1 MEPRVNYALVGLFVL
16 VLTGVFL
23 VFTLWLVGVG
33 PTADYRT
40 YAVYPPESVAGITAE
55 SLVKFQGVDVG
66 KVREASIETGGVEAG
81 IPASVIEADVEPG
94 AGAANGVIEAGVGA
108 GPATGVTKADAGTP
122 AGVEANA
129 VAGAGGGVG
138 AAGGEV
144 AGGEG
149 TRPRVRLLIDVRR
162 EVEIRADTTAR
173 LATQGLTGLL
183 YFIELRGGEGTSP
196 PLEQAPGA
204 PYPVIPA
211 ELSDLARLQQ
221 TGTELLEEARG
232 AATELR
238 QTLASLRALIGEDDR
253 GHLRTTLGDASTAA
267 AGLAQATGTL
277 NDYLERL
284 GPALDDLTRSIA
296 TLPGLAERAGTTLE
310 AAATAASTVG
320 AAARRLDQLAGE
332 AAPVLKTLNRQ
343 GLPELTA
350 LLKDLRGLTGRLDRL
365 AEDLARD
372 PNLLLQGR
380 PRRPGPGER

>member
-16 VLTGVFL
+16 VLTSVFL

-66 KVREASIETGGVEAG
+66 KVREASIEAGVVAG
-81 IPASVIEADVEPG
+81 IPTG
-94 AGAANGVIEAGVGA
+94 AIEAGVEVEA
-108 GPATGVTKADAGTP
+108 GTATPVREAGTP
-122 AGVEANA
+122 ASIE
-129 VAGAGGGVG
+129 AGADGGKRAVEGVG
-138 AAGGEV
+138 
-144 AGGEG
+144 EG
-149 TRPRVRLLIDVRR
+149 MRPRVRLLIDVRR

-183 YFIELRGGEGTSP
+183 YFIELRGGAGTSL
-196 PLEQAPGA
+196 PLEPAPGA
-204 PYPVIPA
+204 PYPVIRA

-221 TGTELLEEARG
+221 SGTELLEEAKG

-238 QTLASLRALIGEDDR
+238 QTLASLRALVGEDDR

-310 AAATAASTVG
+310 AAATAAGTVG

-332 AAPVLKTLNRQ
+332 VAPVLKTLNRQ

>member
-16 VLTGVFL
+16 VLTSVFL
-23 VFTLWLVGVG
+23 VTTLWLVGVG

-66 KVREASIETGGVEAG
+66 KVREAG
-81 IPASVIEADVEPG
+81 IVTDSEPG
-94 AGAANGVIEAGVGA
+94 NAAGVG
-108 GPATGVTKADAGTP
+108 
-122 AGVEANA
+122 
-129 VAGAGGGVG
+129 
-138 AAGGEV
+138 
-144 AGGEG
+144 GGEG
-149 TRPRVRLLIDVRR
+149 AGEGARPRVRLLIDVRR
-162 EVEIRADTTAR
+162 EVTIRADTTAR

-183 YFIELRGGEGTSP
+183 YFIELRGGEGASP
-196 PLEQAPGA
+196 PLTAAPGA
-204 PYPVIPA
+204 PYPVIQA
-211 ELSDLARLQQ
+211 ELSDLARLQH
-221 TGTELLEEARG
+221 TGTELLEEAKG

-238 QTLASLRALIGEDDR
+238 QTLASLRALVGEDDR
-253 GHLRTTLGDASTAA
+253 GHLQTTLGDASTAA

-284 GPALDDLTRSIA
+284 GPALDDLTGTIA
-296 TLPGLAERAGTTLE
+296 TLPGLSQRAGVTLE
-310 AAATAASTVG
+310 AAATAAGTVG
-320 AAARRLDQLAGE
+320 EAARRLDKLAGE
-332 AAPVLKTLNRQ
+332 AVPVLRTLNRD

-350 LLKDLRGLTGRLDRL
+350 LLHDLRGLTGRLDRL

>member
-16 VLTGVFL
+16 VLTSVFL
-23 VFTLWLVGVG
+23 VTTLWLVGVG

-66 KVREASIETGGVEAG
+66 KVREAG
-81 IPASVIEADVEPG
+81 
-94 AGAANGVIEAGVGA
+94 IEAG
-108 GPATGVTKADAGTP
+108 
-122 AGVEANA
+122 E
-129 VAGAGGGVG
+129 
-138 AAGGEV
+138 
-144 AGGEG
+144 EG
-149 TRPRVRLLIDVRR
+149 QPRIRLLIDVRR
-162 EVEIRADTTAR
+162 DVTIRADTTAR

-183 YFIELRGGEGTSP
+183 YFIELRAGEGASP
-196 PLEQAPGA
+196 PLEAASGA
-204 PYPVIPA
+204 PYPVIRA

-221 TGTELLEEARG
+221 SGTELLEEAKG

-238 QTLASLRALIGEDDR
+238 QTLASLRTLLGGDDR

-267 AGLAQATGTL
+267 AGLAQASGTL

-284 GPALDDLTRSIA
+284 GPALDDLSRTIA
-296 TLPGLAERAGTTLE
+296 TLPGLSKRAEVTLE
-310 AAATAASTVG
+310 AAATAASKVG
-320 AAARRLDQLAGE
+320 EAARRLDKLAGE
-332 AAPVLKTLNRQ
+332 AMPVLKTLNRD

-350 LLKDLRGLTGRLDRL
+350 LLNDLRGLTGRLDRL
-365 AEDLARD
+365 AEDLERN

>member
-55 SLVKFQGVDVG
+55 SLVKFEGVDVG
-66 KVREASIETGGVEAG
+66 KVREASIVAGVEA
-81 IPASVIEADVEPG
+81 IPAGVIEAEVDAVT
-94 AGAANGVIEAGVGA
+94 ASGVIEAGTPAGA
-108 GPATGVTKADAGTP
+108 KADAG
-122 AGVEANA
+122 GSKG
-129 VAGAGGGVG
+129 AGA
-138 AAGGEV
+138 
-144 AGGEG
+144 G

-183 YFIELRGGEGTSP
+183 YFIELRGGSGTSP
-196 PLEQAPGA
+196 PLERAPGA

-221 TGTELLEEARG
+221 TGTELLEEAKG

-238 QTLASLRALIGEDDR
+238 QTLASLRTLIGEDER

-267 AGLAQATGTL
+267 AGLAKATGTL

-296 TLPGLAERAGTTLE
+296 TLPGLSERAGVTLE
-310 AAATAASTVG
+310 AAATAAGTVG

-332 AAPVLKTLNRQ
+332 AAPVLKTLNRD
-343 GLPELTA
+343 GLPELAA

>member
-16 VLTGVFL
+16 VLTSVFL

-66 KVREASIETGGVEAG
+66 KVREAG
-81 IPASVIEADVEPG
+81 IVTDIEPG
-94 AGAANGVIEAGVGA
+94 SAAGVG
-108 GPATGVTKADAGTP
+108 GREKA
-122 AGVEANA
+122 
-129 VAGAGGGVG
+129 
-138 AAGGEV
+138 
-144 AGGEG
+144 GEG
-149 TRPRVRLLIDVRR
+149 ARPRVRLLIDVRR
-162 EVEIRADTTAR
+162 EVTIRADTTAR

-204 PYPVIPA
+204 PYPVIQA
-211 ELSDLARLQQ
+211 ELSDLARLQR
-221 TGTELLEEARG
+221 TGTELLEEAKG
-232 AATELR
+232 AAKELR
-238 QTLASLRALIGEDDR
+238 QTLASLRTLVGEDDQ

-284 GPALDDLTRSIA
+284 GPALDDLTRTIA
-296 TLPGLAERAGTTLE
+296 TLPGLSERAGVTLE

-320 AAARRLDQLAGE
+320 DAARRLDRLAAE
-332 AAPVLKTLNRQ
+332 AAPILKTLNRD
-343 GLPELTA
+343 GLPELTS
-350 LLKDLRGLTGRLDRL
+350 LLNDLRGLTGRLDRL
-365 AEDLARD
+365 AEDLGRD

>member
-23 VFTLWLVGVG
+23 VTTLWLVGVG

-66 KVREASIETGGVEAG
+66 KVREAGIVTDSGPDGKPDSPAGNESPNSAGFGGSE
-81 IPASVIEADVEPG
+81 G
-94 AGAANGVIEAGVGA
+94 AGEGA
-108 GPATGVTKADAGTP
+108 
-122 AGVEANA
+122 
-129 VAGAGGGVG
+129 
-138 AAGGEV
+138 
-144 AGGEG
+144 
-149 TRPRVRLLIDVRR
+149 RPRIRLLIDVRR
-162 EVEIRADTTAR
+162 EVTIRADTTAR

-196 PLEQAPGA
+196 PLEAAPGA
-204 PYPVIPA
+204 PYPVIQA
-211 ELSDLARLQQ
+211 ELSDLARLQH
-221 TGTELLEEARG
+221 TGTELLEEAKW

-238 QTLASLRALIGEDDR
+238 QTLASLHTLLGEDDR
-253 GHLRTTLGDASTAA
+253 GHLRTTLGDARTAA
-267 AGLAQATGTL
+267 AGLAQATSTL

-284 GPALDDLTRSIA
+284 GPALDDLTQTIA
-296 TLPGLAERAGTTLE
+296 TLPGLSERAGVTLE
-310 AAATAASTVG
+310 AAATAASSVG
-320 AAARRLDQLAGE
+320 EAARRLDKLAGE
-332 AAPVLKTLNRQ
+332 AAPMLKTLNRD

-350 LLKDLRGLTGRLDRL
+350 LLNDLRGLTGRLDRL

>member
-23 VFTLWLVGVG
+23 VTTLWLVGVG

-66 KVREASIETGGVEAG
+66 KVREAGIVTDSERGSTTDSEPGNAAGSSAG
-81 IPASVIEADVEPG
+81 IG
-94 AGAANGVIEAGVGA
+94 
-108 GPATGVTKADAGTP
+108 
-122 AGVEANA
+122 
-129 VAGAGGGVG
+129 
-138 AAGGEV
+138 
-144 AGGEG
+144 GGEG
-149 TRPRVRLLIDVRR
+149 AGDGARPRVRLLIDVRR
-162 EVEIRADTTAR
+162 EVTIRADTTAR

-196 PLEQAPGA
+196 PLEAAPGA
-204 PYPVIPA
+204 PYPVIQA

-221 TGTELLEEARG
+221 SGTELLEEAKG

-238 QTLASLRALIGEDDR
+238 QTLASLRTLFGEDDR
-253 GHLRTTLGDASTAA
+253 GHLRTTLGDASTAT

-284 GPALDDLTRSIA
+284 GPALDDLTRTIA
-296 TLPGLAERAGTTLE
+296 TLPGLSDRAGVTLE
-310 AAATAASTVG
+310 AAATAASSVG
-320 AAARRLDQLAGE
+320 EAARRLDKLAGE
-332 AAPVLKTLNRQ
+332 AAPLLKTLNRD

-350 LLKDLRGLTGRLDRL
+350 LLNDLRGLTGRLDRL
-365 AEDLARD
+365 AEDLERD

>member
-16 VLTGVFL
+16 VLTSVFL

-66 KVREASIETGGVEAG
+66 KVREAG
-81 IPASVIEADVEPG
+81 IVTDIEPG
-94 AGAANGVIEAGVGA
+94 SAAGVG
-108 GPATGVTKADAGTP
+108 GREKA
-122 AGVEANA
+122 
-129 VAGAGGGVG
+129 
-138 AAGGEV
+138 
-144 AGGEG
+144 GEG
-149 TRPRVRLLIDVRR
+149 ARPRVRLLIDVRR
-162 EVEIRADTTAR
+162 EVTIRADTTAR

-204 PYPVIPA
+204 PYPVIQA
-211 ELSDLARLQQ
+211 ELSDLARLQR
-221 TGTELLEEARG
+221 TGTELLEEAKG
-232 AATELR
+232 AAKELR
-238 QTLASLRALIGEDDR
+238 QTLASLRTLVGEDDQ

-284 GPALDDLTRSIA
+284 GPALDDLTRTIA
-296 TLPGLAERAGTTLE
+296 TLPGLSERAGVTLE

-320 AAARRLDQLAGE
+320 DAARRLDRLAAE
-332 AAPVLKTLNRQ
+332 AAPILKTLNRD
-343 GLPELTA
+343 GLPELTS
-350 LLKDLRGLTGRLDRL
+350 LLNDLRGLTGRLDRL

>member
-66 KVREASIETGGVEAG
+66 KVREASIEAGVTTSGIQAG
-81 IPASVIEADVEPG
+81 TATRVIEV
-94 AGAANGVIEAGVGA
+94 
-108 GPATGVTKADAGTP
+108 GTP
-122 AGVEANA
+122 AGVEA
-129 VAGAGGGVG
+129 GAS
-138 AAGGEV
+138 
-144 AGGEG
+144 GGEG
-149 TRPRVRLLIDVRR
+149 AGEGARPRVRLLIDVRR
-162 EVEIRADTTAR
+162 EVQIRADTTAR

-196 PLEQAPGA
+196 PLEPTPGA

-221 TGTELLEEARG
+221 SGTELLEEAKG

-238 QTLASLRALIGEDDR
+238 QTLASLRTLVGEDDR
-253 GHLRTTLGDASTAA
+253 GHLRTTLGDASAAA
-267 AGLAQATGTL
+267 AGLARATGTL
-277 NDYLERL
+277 NAYLERL

-296 TLPGLAERAGTTLE
+296 TLPGLSERAGVTLE

-320 AAARRLDQLAGE
+320 AAARRLDSLAGE
-332 AAPVLKTLNRQ
+332 AVPVLKTLNRE
-343 GLPELTA
+343 GLPELAA

-365 AEDLARD
+365 AQDLERD

>member
-23 VFTLWLVGVG
+23 VTTLWLVGVG

-66 KVREASIETGGVEAG
+66 KVREAGIVTDSERGSTTDSEPGNAAGSSAG
-81 IPASVIEADVEPG
+81 IG
-94 AGAANGVIEAGVGA
+94 
-108 GPATGVTKADAGTP
+108 
-122 AGVEANA
+122 
-129 VAGAGGGVG
+129 
-138 AAGGEV
+138 
-144 AGGEG
+144 GGEG
-149 TRPRVRLLIDVRR
+149 AGDGARPRVRLLIDVRR
-162 EVEIRADTTAR
+162 EVTIRADTTAR

-196 PLEQAPGA
+196 PLEAAPGA
-204 PYPVIPA
+204 PYPVIQA

-221 TGTELLEEARG
+221 SGTELLEEAKG

-238 QTLASLRALIGEDDR
+238 QTLASLRTLVGEDDR

-284 GPALDDLTRSIA
+284 GPALDDLTRTIA
-296 TLPGLAERAGTTLE
+296 TLPGLSDRAGVTLE
-310 AAATAASTVG
+310 AAATAASSVG
-320 AAARRLDQLAGE
+320 EAARRLDKLAGE
-332 AAPVLKTLNRQ
+332 AAPVLKTLHRD
-343 GLPELTA
+343 GLPELAA
-350 LLKDLRGLTGRLDRL
+350 LLKDLRGLTGRVDRL
-365 AEDLARD
+365 AEDLERD

>member
-66 KVREASIETGGVEAG
+66 KVREASIEAGVVAG
-81 IPASVIEADVEPG
+81 IPTG
-94 AGAANGVIEAGVGA
+94 AIEAGVE
-108 GPATGVTKADAGTP
+108 VEAGTP
-122 AGVEANA
+122 ASIE
-129 VAGAGGGVG
+129 AGADGGKRAVEGV
-138 AAGGEV
+138 
-144 AGGEG
+144 GEG

-183 YFIELRGGEGTSP
+183 YFIELRGGSETSP
-196 PLEQAPGA
+196 PLEPAPGV
-204 PYPVIPA
+204 PYPVIRA

-238 QTLASLRALIGEDDR
+238 QTLASLRTLVGEDDR
-253 GHLRTTLGDASTAA
+253 GHLRTTLGDARTAA

-284 GPALDDLTRSIA
+284 GPAMDDLTRSIA

-332 AAPVLKTLNRQ
+332 AAPVLKTLNHE
-343 GLPELTA
+343 GLPELAA

>member
-66 KVREASIETGGVEAG
+66 KVREASIETG
-81 IPASVIEADVEPG
+81 IPAG
-94 AGAANGVIEAGVGA
+94 IEAGT
-108 GPATGVTKADAGTP
+108 ATGVIKADVDAGTATDVSEAGTP
-122 AGVEANA
+122 ALTEGR
-129 VAGAGGGVG
+129 AGGGEG
-138 AAGGEV
+138 A
-144 AGGEG
+144 GEG
-149 TRPRVRLLIDVRR
+149 TRPRVRVRLLIDVRR
-162 EVEIRADTTAR
+162 EVEIHADTTAR

-183 YFIELRGGEGTSP
+183 YFIELRGGAGTSP

-221 TGTELLEEARG
+221 TGTELLEEAKG

-238 QTLASLRALIGEDDR
+238 QTLASLRTLVGENER

-296 TLPGLAERAGTTLE
+296 TLPGLAERAGVTLE
-310 AAATAASTVG
+310 TAATAAGTVG

-332 AAPVLKTLNRQ
+332 AAPVLKTLNRE
-343 GLPELTA
+343 GLPELGA
-350 LLKDLRGLTGRLDRL
+350 LLKDLRGLTSRLDRL

>member
-23 VFTLWLVGVG
+23 VTTLWLVGVG

-66 KVREASIETGGVEAG
+66 KVREAGIVTDSERGSTTDSEPGNAAGSSAG
-81 IPASVIEADVEPG
+81 IG
-94 AGAANGVIEAGVGA
+94 
-108 GPATGVTKADAGTP
+108 
-122 AGVEANA
+122 
-129 VAGAGGGVG
+129 
-138 AAGGEV
+138 
-144 AGGEG
+144 GGEG
-149 TRPRVRLLIDVRR
+149 AGDGARPRVRLLIDVRR
-162 EVEIRADTTAR
+162 EVTIRADTTAR

-196 PLEQAPGA
+196 PLEVAPGA
-204 PYPVIPA
+204 PYPVIQA

-221 TGTELLEEARG
+221 TGTELLEEAKG

-238 QTLASLRALIGEDDR
+238 QTLASLRTLVGEDDR

-277 NDYLERL
+277 NDYLGRL
-284 GPALDDLTRSIA
+284 GPALDDLTRTIA
-296 TLPGLAERAGTTLE
+296 TLPGLSDRAGVTLE
-310 AAATAASTVG
+310 AAATAASSVG
-320 AAARRLDQLAGE
+320 EAARRLDKLAGE
-332 AAPVLKTLNRQ
+332 AAPLLKTLNRD

-350 LLKDLRGLTGRLDRL
+350 LLNDLRGLTGRLDRL

>member
-16 VLTGVFL
+16 VLTSVFL

-66 KVREASIETGGVEAG
+66 KVREAG
-81 IPASVIEADVEPG
+81 IVTDIEPG
-94 AGAANGVIEAGVGA
+94 SAAGVG
-108 GPATGVTKADAGTP
+108 GREKA
-122 AGVEANA
+122 
-129 VAGAGGGVG
+129 
-138 AAGGEV
+138 
-144 AGGEG
+144 GEG
-149 TRPRVRLLIDVRR
+149 ARPRVRLLIDVRR
-162 EVEIRADTTAR
+162 EVTIRADTTAR

-196 PLEQAPGA
+196 PLEVAPGA
-204 PYPVIPA
+204 PYPVIQA

-221 TGTELLEEARG
+221 TGTELLEEAKG

-238 QTLASLRALIGEDDR
+238 QTLASLRTLVGEDDR

-277 NDYLERL
+277 NDYLGRL
-284 GPALDDLTRSIA
+284 GPALDDLTRTIA
-296 TLPGLAERAGTTLE
+296 TLPGLSERAGVTLE

-320 AAARRLDQLAGE
+320 DAARRLDRLAAE
-332 AAPVLKTLNRQ
+332 AAPILKTLNRD
-343 GLPELTA
+343 GLPELTS
-350 LLKDLRGLTGRLDRL
+350 LLNDLRGLTGRLDRL
-365 AEDLARD
+365 AEDLGRD

>member
-23 VFTLWLVGVG
+23 VTTLWLVGVG

-66 KVREASIETGGVEAG
+66 KVREAGIVTDSERGSTTDSEPGNAAGSSAG
-81 IPASVIEADVEPG
+81 IG
-94 AGAANGVIEAGVGA
+94 
-108 GPATGVTKADAGTP
+108 
-122 AGVEANA
+122 
-129 VAGAGGGVG
+129 
-138 AAGGEV
+138 
-144 AGGEG
+144 GGEG
-149 TRPRVRLLIDVRR
+149 AGDGARPRVRLLIDVRR
-162 EVEIRADTTAR
+162 EVTIRADTTAR

-196 PLEQAPGA
+196 PLEAAPGA
-204 PYPVIPA
+204 PYPVIQA

-221 TGTELLEEARG
+221 SGTELLEEAKG

-238 QTLASLRALIGEDDR
+238 QTLASLRTLVGEDDR

-284 GPALDDLTRSIA
+284 GPALDDLTRTIA
-296 TLPGLAERAGTTLE
+296 TLPGLSDRAGVTLE
-310 AAATAASTVG
+310 AAATAASSVG
-320 AAARRLDQLAGE
+320 EAARRLDKLAGE
-332 AAPVLKTLNRQ
+332 AAPLLKTLNRD

-350 LLKDLRGLTGRLDRL
+350 LLNDLRGLTGRLDRL

>member
-16 VLTGVFL
+16 ALTSVFL
-23 VFTLWLVGVG
+23 VTTLWLVGVG

-66 KVREASIETGGVEAG
+66 KVREAG
-81 IPASVIEADVEPG
+81 IVTDSEPDS
-94 AGAANGVIEAGVGA
+94 AAGVG
-108 GPATGVTKADAGTP
+108 
-122 AGVEANA
+122 
-129 VAGAGGGVG
+129 
-138 AAGGEV
+138 
-144 AGGEG
+144 GGEG
-149 TRPRVRLLIDVRR
+149 AGEGARPRVRLLIDVRR
-162 EVEIRADTTAR
+162 EVTIRADTTAR

-183 YFIELRGGEGTSP
+183 YFIELRGGEGASP
-196 PLEQAPGA
+196 PLAAAPGA
-204 PYPVIPA
+204 PYPVIQA
-211 ELSDLARLQQ
+211 ELSDLARLQH
-221 TGTELLEEARG
+221 TGTELLEEAKG

-238 QTLASLRALIGEDDR
+238 QTLASLRTLVGEDDR

-267 AGLAQATGTL
+267 AGVAQATGTL

-284 GPALDDLTRSIA
+284 GPALDDLTGTIA
-296 TLPGLAERAGTTLE
+296 TLPSLSKQAGVTLE
-310 AAATAASTVG
+310 AAATAAGTVG
-320 AAARRLDQLAGE
+320 EAARRLDKLAGE
-332 AAPVLKTLNRQ
+332 AVPVLRTLNRD

-350 LLKDLRGLTGRLDRL
+350 LLNDLRGLTGRLDRL

>member
-23 VFTLWLVGVG
+23 VTTLWLVGVG

-40 YAVYPPESVAGITAE
+40 YAVYPPESVAGLTAE

-66 KVREASIETGGVEAG
+66 KVREAGIVTDSGPAMEKGVGDSEPDSAAGSETGV
-81 IPASVIEADVEPG
+81 
-94 AGAANGVIEAGVGA
+94 GVGA
-108 GPATGVTKADAGTP
+108 GSP
-122 AGVEANA
+122 
-129 VAGAGGGVG
+129 
-138 AAGGEV
+138 
-144 AGGEG
+144 
-149 TRPRVRLLIDVRR
+149 PRVRLLIDVRR
-162 EVEIRADTTAR
+162 EVTIRADTTAR

-196 PLEQAPGA
+196 PLEAAPGA
-204 PYPVIPA
+204 PYPVIQA
-211 ELSDLARLQQ
+211 ELSDLARLQH
-221 TGTELLEEARG
+221 TGTELLEEAKG

-238 QTLASLRALIGEDDR
+238 QTLASLRTLLGEDDR
-253 GHLRTTLGDASTAA
+253 GHLRTTLGDARTAA

-284 GPALDDLTRSIA
+284 GPALDDLTRTIA
-296 TLPGLAERAGTTLE
+296 TLPGLSERAGVTLA
-310 AAATAASTVG
+310 AAATAASSVSEAT
-320 AAARRLDQLAGE
+320 RRLDKLAGE
-332 AAPVLKTLNRQ
+332 AAPLLKTLNRD

-350 LLKDLRGLTGRLDRL
+350 LLNDLRGLTGRLDRL

>member
-16 VLTGVFL
+16 VLTSVFL
-23 VFTLWLVGVG
+23 VTTLWLVGVG

-66 KVREASIETGGVEAG
+66 KVREAG
-81 IPASVIEADVEPG
+81 I
-94 AGAANGVIEAGVGA
+94 
-108 GPATGVTKADAGTP
+108 DAG
-122 AGVEANA
+122 E
-129 VAGAGGGVG
+129 
-138 AAGGEV
+138 GEQ
-144 AGGEG
+144 
-149 TRPRVRLLIDVRR
+149 PRIRLLIDVRR
-162 EVEIRADTTAR
+162 EVTIRADTTAR

-183 YFIELRGGEGTSP
+183 YFIELRGGEGASP

-204 PYPVIPA
+204 PYPVIRA

-221 TGTELLEEARG
+221 SGTELLEEAKG

-238 QTLASLRALIGEDDR
+238 QTLASLRTLVGEDDR

-284 GPALDDLTRSIA
+284 GPALDDLSQTIA
-296 TLPGLAERAGTTLE
+296 TLPGLSKRAGVTLE

-320 AAARRLDQLAGE
+320 EAARRLDKLAGE
-332 AAPVLKTLNRQ
+332 AVPVLKTLNRD

-350 LLKDLRGLTGRLDRL
+350 LLNDLRGLTGRLDRL
-365 AEDLARD
+365 AEDLERN

-380 PRRPGPGER
+380 PRRPGPGEH

>member
-23 VFTLWLVGVG
+23 VTTLWLVGVG

-40 YAVYPPESVAGITAE
+40 YAVYPPESVAGLTAE

-66 KVREASIETGGVEAG
+66 KVREAGIVTDSGPGMEKGVGDSEPDSAAGSESPNSAG
-81 IPASVIEADVEPG
+81 IGWSEG
-94 AGAANGVIEAGVGA
+94 AGA
-108 GPATGVTKADAGTP
+108 
-122 AGVEANA
+122 
-129 VAGAGGGVG
+129 
-138 AAGGEV
+138 
-144 AGGEG
+144 
-149 TRPRVRLLIDVRR
+149 RPRVRLLIDVRR
-162 EVEIRADTTAR
+162 EVTIRADTTAR

-196 PLEQAPGA
+196 PLEAAPGA
-204 PYPVIPA
+204 PYPVIQA
-211 ELSDLARLQQ
+211 ELSDLARLQH
-221 TGTELLEEARG
+221 TGTELLEEAKG

-238 QTLASLRALIGEDDR
+238 QTLASLRNLLGEDDR
-253 GHLRTTLGDASTAA
+253 GHLRTTLGDARTAA

-284 GPALDDLTRSIA
+284 GPALDDLTRTIA
-296 TLPGLAERAGTTLE
+296 TLPGLSERAGATLA
-310 AAATAASTVG
+310 AAATAASSVSEAT
-320 AAARRLDQLAGE
+320 RRLDKLAGE
-332 AAPVLKTLNRQ
+332 AAPLLKTLNRD

-350 LLKDLRGLTGRLDRL
+350 LLNDLRGLTGRLDRL

>member
-23 VFTLWLVGVG
+23 VTTLWLVGVG

-66 KVREASIETGGVEAG
+66 KVREAGIVTDSERGSTTDSEPGNAAGSSAG
-81 IPASVIEADVEPG
+81 IG
-94 AGAANGVIEAGVGA
+94 
-108 GPATGVTKADAGTP
+108 
-122 AGVEANA
+122 
-129 VAGAGGGVG
+129 
-138 AAGGEV
+138 
-144 AGGEG
+144 GGEG
-149 TRPRVRLLIDVRR
+149 AGDGARPRVRLLIDVRR
-162 EVEIRADTTAR
+162 EVTIRADTTAR

-196 PLEQAPGA
+196 PLEAAPGA
-204 PYPVIPA
+204 PYPVIQA
-211 ELSDLARLQQ
+211 ELSDLARLQH
-221 TGTELLEEARG
+221 TGTELLEEAKG

-238 QTLASLRALIGEDDR
+238 QTLASLRTLLGEDDR
-253 GHLRTTLGDASTAA
+253 GHLRTTLGDARTAA

-284 GPALDDLTRSIA
+284 GPALDDLTRTIA
-296 TLPGLAERAGTTLE
+296 TLPGLSDRAGVTLE
-310 AAATAASTVG
+310 AAATAASSVG
-320 AAARRLDQLAGE
+320 EAARRLDKLAGE
-332 AAPVLKTLNRQ
+332 AAPLLKTLNRD

-350 LLKDLRGLTGRLDRL
+350 LLNDLRGLTGRLDRL

-372 PNLLLQGR
+372 PNLLMQGR

>member
-23 VFTLWLVGVG
+23 VTTLWLVGVG

-66 KVREASIETGGVEAG
+66 KVREAGIVTDSERGSTTDSEPGNAAGSSAG
-81 IPASVIEADVEPG
+81 IG
-94 AGAANGVIEAGVGA
+94 
-108 GPATGVTKADAGTP
+108 
-122 AGVEANA
+122 
-129 VAGAGGGVG
+129 
-138 AAGGEV
+138 
-144 AGGEG
+144 GGEG
-149 TRPRVRLLIDVRR
+149 AGDGARPRVRLLIDVRR
-162 EVEIRADTTAR
+162 EVTIRADTTAR

-196 PLEQAPGA
+196 PLEAAPGA
-204 PYPVIPA
+204 PYPVIQA

-221 TGTELLEEARG
+221 SGTELLEEAKG

-238 QTLASLRALIGEDDR
+238 QTLASLRTLFGEDDR
-253 GHLRTTLGDASTAA
+253 GHLRTTLGDASTAT

-284 GPALDDLTRSIA
+284 GPALDDLTRTIA
-296 TLPGLAERAGTTLE
+296 TLPGLSDRAGVTLE
-310 AAATAASTVG
+310 AAATAASSVG
-320 AAARRLDQLAGE
+320 EAARRLDKLAGE
-332 AAPVLKTLNRQ
+332 AAPLLKTLNRD

-350 LLKDLRGLTGRLDRL
+350 LLNDLRGLTGRLDRL

>member
-23 VFTLWLVGVG
+23 VTTLWLVGVG

-66 KVREASIETGGVEAG
+66 KVREAGIVTDSERGSTTDSEPGNAAGSSAG
-81 IPASVIEADVEPG
+81 IG
-94 AGAANGVIEAGVGA
+94 
-108 GPATGVTKADAGTP
+108 
-122 AGVEANA
+122 
-129 VAGAGGGVG
+129 
-138 AAGGEV
+138 
-144 AGGEG
+144 GGEG
-149 TRPRVRLLIDVRR
+149 AGDGARPRVRLLIDVRR
-162 EVEIRADTTAR
+162 EVTIRADTTAR

-196 PLEQAPGA
+196 PLEAAPGA
-204 PYPVIPA
+204 PYPVIQA

-221 TGTELLEEARG
+221 SGTELLEEAKG

-238 QTLASLRALIGEDDR
+238 QTLASLRTLFGEDDR

-284 GPALDDLTRSIA
+284 GPALDDLTRTIA
-296 TLPGLAERAGTTLE
+296 TLPGLSDRAGVTLE
-310 AAATAASTVG
+310 AAATAASSVG
-320 AAARRLDQLAGE
+320 EAARRLDKLAGE
-332 AAPVLKTLNRQ
+332 AAPLLKTLNRD

-350 LLKDLRGLTGRLDRL
+350 LLNDLRGLTGRLDRL